1 MFERF
6 FEKDASGTLKG
17 LTLEWAC
24 PQCNGINFRILRDPE
39 RRLPEFRA
47 PCRYCKTRCRV
58 LFSPQSGSLPG
69 EAAFMER
76 LADEE
81 FIEHEQ
87 EDLIRDF
94 AEIEYM
100 RYEKANPKAI
110 AEKQRLL
117 EDKITFFKRRRRM

>member
-6 FEKDASGTLKG
+6 FEKDAVGALKG
-17 LTLEWAC
+17 LTLEWPC
-24 PQCNGINFRILRDPE
+24 PRCNGINFRILRQAE
-39 RRLPEFRA
+39 RRLPEFHA
-47 PCRYCKTRCRV
+47 TCRYCKTRCRV
-58 LFSPQSGSLPG
+58 SFPPQAGSLPG
-69 EAAFMER
+69 EPAFMER

-81 FIEHEQ
+81 FSEGEQ

-110 AEKQRLL
+110 GEKQKLL